1 MIIVILVLLICC
13 MFYFLIKL
21 KNMLSFWMLALYIG
35 CFFVVLGYM
44 YYYAKSG
51 GVSKDVYI
59 LLFLHKDIMN
69 HLMYSTIPLD
79 ELSMFIVLGRSIF
92 IYSNICFGIKVYFNR
107 NIKENRKLYLLV
119 SIFPIIHTIWYYPS
133 LYRDI
138 FVHRYHL
145 INNIS
150 RIFIVIYTL
159 ISIMLVYMKY
169 RKINI
174 PYFKKQLRY
183 ILMAVLSINVLF
195 YLFGFFGTMQISDPN
210 TLGYLYSTFAML
222 QSSVALLPWY
232 IIIIVAVSFIVIGF
246 VFLWNY
252 SKIEEQIGKP
262 DFFLERKLKTA
273 HMGARIFT
281 HGIKNQ
287 LLSTRVLLR
296 RTRQLLQDDNID
308 KEKVE
313 KTVNDLEQLN
323 EQMLA
328 RMDVLYRT
336 FKSNTMQLKPLSV
349 KHVINQA
356 VEKIGEGK
364 EDIFF
369 LVKDFEDKIILGDIA
384 HLTEAIYNIIKNGID
399 AIKAKN
405 SDELGKIIIDCHYE
419 STWCVIEIV
428 DNGIGI
434 ENNKIN
440 KIFDPFYTNKNT
452 NYNWGIGLSYA
463 QQIIKS
469 QFGYIRTD
477 SKVNVGT
484 TFFIFLPIY
493 RTDKKDSRGQ
503 LN

>member
-1 MIIVILVLLICC
+1 MIIIILILLIGC
-13 MFYFLIKL
+13 MFYFFIKL

-44 YYYAKSG
+44 YYYAKNG

-59 LLFLHKDIMN
+59 LLFLHKNIMDY
-69 HLMYSTIPLD
+69 LMYSPIPLD
-79 ELSMFIVLGRSIF
+79 KLSMFIVMGRSIF
-92 IYSNICFGIKVYFNR
+92 IYSNLCFGIKVYFNK
-107 NIKENRKLYLLV
+107 NIKDNKKWYALV

-133 LYRDI
+133 LYRKF

-150 RIFIVIYTL
+150 RIFIVIYTV
-159 ISIMLVYMKY
+159 ISIILIYMKY
-169 RKINI
+169 KKINI
-174 PYFKKQLRY
+174 PYFKKQLKY
-183 ILMAVLSINVLF
+183 ILAAVLSINVLF

-232 IIIIVAVSFIVIGF
+232 VIISVAVLFIGIGF

-262 DFFLERKLKTA
+262 DLFLERKLKTA

-296 RTRQLLQDDNID
+296 RTRNLINNESIEIEKIEKNI
-308 KEKVE
+308 
-313 KTVNDLEQLN
+313 NALEQLN

-336 FKSNTMQLKPLSV
+336 FKSNTMQLKPISV
-349 KHVINQA
+349 RQA
-356 VEKIGEGK
+356 IKSALNKTGEFP
-364 EDIFF
+364 EDVFF
-369 LVKDFEDKIILGDIA
+369 LVKDFEDKIVLGDIA
-384 HLTEAIYNIIKNGID
+384 HLTEALYNIIKNSID

-405 SDELGKIIIDCHYE
+405 SNELGKLIIDCHFE

-434 ENNKIN
+434 EKNKIN

-469 QFGYIRTD
+469 QFGYIRTE
-477 SKVNVGT
+477 SEVNVGT

-493 RTDKKDSRGQ
+493 KTDKKMSEPKF
-503 LN
+503 